1 MKYKSI
7 CSVINPESSQAVI
20 LSKEIES
27 KFSDLSW
34 QKVQD
39 FNFENITKIDL
50 VIAIGGDGTI
60 LRAVSLAVKFDVPVL
75 GINMGTV
82 GFMTDIEGDKAI
94 GEISDYLS
102 GVRIEERSMLEI
114 EFVNSNKKYSYT
126 ALNDIVIARGS
137 SISMIETITEIDNI
151 HLATYRGDGL
161 VISTATGSTGYALS
175 IGGPVLDPKSN
186 DYFIKPIATH
196 MSQFGGAVVNSESIC
211 KITVSTRNDA
221 QISIDG
227 FIEHKVENNDY
238 FTIKISDTK
247 AKFLRKNP
255 SRYYRGSITEKL
267 GIRKGNY
274 ITKNT

>member
-161 VISTATGSTGYALS
+161 VISTATGSCLLYTS
-175 IGGPVLDPKSN
+175 
-186 DYFIKPIATH
+186 
-196 MSQFGGAVVNSESIC
+196 
-211 KITVSTRNDA
+211 
-221 QISIDG
+221 
-227 FIEHKVENNDY
+227 
-238 FTIKISDTK
+238 
-247 AKFLRKNP
+247 P
-255 SRYYRGSITEKL
+255 SPRD
-267 GIRKGNY
+267 
-274 ITKNT
+274 

>member
-126 ALNDIVIARGS
+126 CLLYTSPSPRDVEESRMPS
-137 SISMIETITEIDNI
+137 S
-151 HLATYRGDGL
+151 A
-161 VISTATGSTGYALS
+161 
-175 IGGPVLDPKSN
+175 
-186 DYFIKPIATH
+186 
-196 MSQFGGAVVNSESIC
+196 
-211 KITVSTRNDA
+211 
-221 QISIDG
+221 
-227 FIEHKVENNDY
+227 
-238 FTIKISDTK
+238 
-247 AKFLRKNP
+247 
-255 SRYYRGSITEKL
+255 
-267 GIRKGNY
+267 
-274 ITKNT
+274 

>member
-161 VISTATGSTGYALS
+161 VISTATGPTGYALS

-196 MSQFGGAVVNSESIC
+196 MSQFGGSVVNSESIC

-255 SRYYRGSITEKL
+255 SSYYWGSITEKL

-274 ITKNT
+274 ISKNT